1 MALIPIDTSLYVIKK
16 QRALVKEALGKEG
29 IYIRAKE
36 TLIDLLNTGSF
47 TDEARSAVIAET
59 ISKMV
64 GDITSSSMSIGLQW
78 ASQEKELA
86 LKKEE
91 LELQLDILA
100 AQKDKLDEDIKT
112 SLATTQLQQAKLLR
126 EYGAPTKDS
135 DGNVVALS
143 NTGAVWESMQ
153 LVKKQVEQGT
163 AAINKIED
171 DKLTSAKQRLN
182 IEAQTSLYARQ
193 ERGFDDNKY
202 QKLFDSQIN
211 AWGIMFSSGMLT
223 EKPAIITG
231 DKVSQLYNE
240 LTSGLNP

>member
-1 MALIPIDTSLYVIKK
+1 MATILIETNLDVIKK

-36 TLIDLLNTGSF
+36 TLIDLLDRGSL

-64 GDITSSSMSIGLQW
+64 GDITASSMSVGLQW

-91 LELQLDILA
+91 LELQLDILT

-126 EYGAPTKDS
+126 EYGAPTKDA
-135 DGNVVALS
+135 DGNVVALMDE
-143 NTGAVWESMQ
+143 GVMWESMN

-163 AAINKIED
+163 AAIDKIKD

-182 IEAQTSLYARQ
+182 IEAQTSLYNRQ
-193 ERGFDDNKY
+193 EKGFDDNKY
-202 QKLFDSQIN
+202 QKLFEAQIN
-211 AWGIMFSSGMLT
+211 AWGTMFSSGMLT
-223 EKPAIITG
+223 EKPAIIAD
-231 DKVSQLYNE
+231 DKVSQLYNK

>member
-1 MALIPIDTSLYVIKK
+1 MSIIQIETNLDVIKK

-36 TLIDLLNTGSF
+36 TLIDLLDRGSL

-64 GDITSSSMSIGLQW
+64 GDITASSMSVGLQW

-126 EYGAPTKDS
+126 EYGAPTKDA
-135 DGNVVALS
+135 DGNVVALMDE
-143 NTGAVWESMQ
+143 GAVWENMQ
-153 LVKKQVEQGT
+153 LVKKQVEQAA
-163 AAINKIED
+163 AAISKIKD
-171 DKLTSAKQRLN
+171 DKLTSAEQRLN

-202 QKLFDSQIN
+202 QKLFEAQIN
-211 AWGIMFSSGMLT
+211 AWGTMFSSGMLT